1 MNWSLNVVD
10 DIGRLSPEA
19 TKAVQQ
25 QDIDEVFLTALDI
38 SHPEMAETLHVIN
51 NSEDLQRLGK
61 TYVALP
67 FDLNL
72 PDETAGE
79 MPRLD
84 LGMSNFP
91 DDAGKTP
98 IADALE
104 TMSVSP
110 VFELSVFSAA
120 RPDVTEYGPIAL
132 ELESA
137 SYDQGEIKGTLVMDP
152 HMTREPHPK
161 DSWDASV
168 APNIFT
174 RRV

>member
-1 MNWSLNVVD
+1 MSWSLNVVEK
-10 DIGRLSPEA
+10 IGRLSPEA

-25 QDIDEVFLTALDI
+25 QEIDEVFLTALDI
-38 SHPEMAETLHVIN
+38 SHPEMSETLHVIN
-51 NSEDLQRLGK
+51 NTEDLERLGK

-72 PDETAGE
+72 PDETADE
-79 MPRLD
+79 MPRID
-84 LGMSNFP
+84 LAMSNFP

-98 IADALE
+98 IADAIE

-110 VFELSVFSAA
+110 LFSLSVFSAA
-120 RPDVTEYGPIAL
+120 RPNVTEYGPITL
-132 ELESA
+132 ELEQA

-161 DSWDASV
+161 DSWDASI

-174 RRV
+174 RKV